1 MEVRLASLNGG
12 GVEAVIVD
20 DSPGERRRRS
30 FDEIEERA
38 RTLQGRVAVETRP
51 DGEGTIV
58 RVTLPPYTAQ
68 R

>member
-1 MEVRLASLNGG
+1 VNGG
-12 GVEAVIVD
+12 GVEALIVD

-30 FDEIEERA
+30 FDEIEQRA
-38 RTLQGRVAVETRP
+38 RTLQGQVSVETRP
-51 DGEGTIV
+51 NGEGTAV